1 MARSGRCHGGLA
13 WSGTNACT
21 STCVFTHHHRFFGR
35 LLFACCA
42 RACIVQSLPENR
54 LVFLVE
60 PRMRCKRL
68 QKAGQRPAIMGSHS
82 APVLTISILA
92 KSSSALFPFIP
103 LPVWYVSCPSC
114 LTKEQHQGQKAL
126 GSLLRSV
133 GSLRSLRETTPLRSL
148 SYKSH
153 RLWASPSYRRP
164 TRSGGHITQLWNKD
178 RASPVPPV
186 LGTFAGLFTY
196 EPPCHRRLPLFPI
209 PFNPIEYPDVRP
221 GSSSSNSTCLFI
233 AKIGEVTRLR
243 AFS

>member
-1 MARSGRCHGGLA
+1 
-13 WSGTNACT
+13 
-21 STCVFTHHHRFFGR
+21 
-35 LLFACCA
+35 
-42 RACIVQSLPENR
+42 
-54 LVFLVE
+54 
-60 PRMRCKRL
+60 MRCKRL

-82 APVLTISILA
+82 GVLTIFSILA

-133 GSLRSLRETTPLRSL
+133 GSLRSGVLGETTPLRSL

-164 TRSGGHITQLWNKD
+164 TRSGGHITQLWSKD
-178 RASPVPPV
+178 RAGPVPRV
-186 LGTFAGLFTY
+186 LGTFAGLLPTSHPFT
-196 EPPCHRRLPLFPI
+196 EGCRCFRFLSTPLSILTSGLAVHRATQLACSLPRLA
-209 PFNPIEYPDVRP
+209 R
-221 GSSSSNSTCLFI
+221 
-233 AKIGEVTRLR
+233 VTRLR